1 MRRRGYLKQ
10 LVWGASFKGKD
21 MREEEK
27 TQVEREKKRS
37 NVEGT
42 KTGGHN

>member
-27 TQVEREKKRS
+27 NTGSEREKEK
-37 NVEGT
+37 
-42 KTGGHN
+42 

>member
-27 TQVEREKKRS
+27 NTTGRGRKRKNEK
-37 NVEGT
+37 
-42 KTGGHN
+42 